1 MNIISHLDKKI
12 TKRINLITSF
22 YLSPNKERREEII
35 KTLKQNISSPYIKN
49 IHLYVDN
56 EEVKTFLMEEIEDE
70 ERKIKI
76 IGIGQQAKYSDFF
89 WYCNNNL
96 KNEICMI
103 SNGDIWLKHIDH
115 PLILNFLYQKEVV
128 FALTRHE
135 YDLSSPLITNYEGS
149 HDIFMFIPSRLTLKA
164 SKFPPK
170 SYKNIYLENQNF
182 YSQVNTKQN
191 VWGSENLV
199 IDALKNRN
207 NKILNP
213 CKNIIIIHEHKTQLR
228 ERSRTNVYNRF
239 NIMNAK
245 SFPIYINIYQNENKQ
260 IAYKIISYKNSKNI
274 NSIMNPIIHD
284 TISMKKVDQYRN
296 PN

>member
-1 MNIISHLDKKI
+1 MSHLDEKINKK
-12 TKRINLITSF
+12 INLITSF
-22 YLSPNKERREEII
+22 YLPLNKERREEII

-49 IHLYVDN
+49 IHLYIDN
-56 EEVKTFLMEEIEDE
+56 EEAKTFLMEEIEDE

-76 IGIGQQAKYSDFF
+76 IGTGRQAKYSDFF

-135 YDLSSPLITNYEGS
+135 YDLSFPLINKYNGS
-149 HDIFMFIPSRLTLKA
+149 HDVFMFIPSRLTLKI
-164 SKFPPK
+164 SKYSYK
-170 SYKNIYLENQNF
+170 YKNIYHLENQNF
-182 YSQVNTKQN
+182 YSNINTEQN

-213 CKNIIIIHEHKTQLR
+213 CKNIIIVHEHKTQLR
-228 ERSRTNVYNRF
+228 EISRTNVYNRF
-239 NIMNAK
+239 NVMNAK

-260 IAYKIISYKNSKNI
+260 IDYKIISYKNSKNI
-274 NSIMNPIIHD
+274 NNIMNPIIHD
-284 TISMKKVDQYRN
+284 TISMKKVDHYRN
-296 PN
+296 SN